1 MYKTYVEHSSY
12 QHSYVYMDVLYKF
25 IYSMNMHTS
34 MHARTH
40 YTIAR
45 LHIHY
50 TGASGAKPVVGVTVA
65 SSELSDLQIKCKT
78 YQEELAEVCAVHRH
92 N

>member
-1 MYKTYVEHSSY
+1 
-12 QHSYVYMDVLYKF
+12 
-25 IYSMNMHTS
+25 MNMHTS

-92 N
+92 NLKRYFCYKQRIVTVAEVYDAVY

>member
-1 MYKTYVEHSSY
+1 M
-12 QHSYVYMDVLYKF
+12 
-25 IYSMNMHTS
+25 
-34 MHARTH
+34 
-40 YTIAR
+40 
-45 LHIHY
+45 HY
-50 TGASGAKPVVGVTVA
+50 TGASGAEPVAGVAVA